1 MLTSPQTPRYM
12 QSMEIAPNPK
22 LRPGIAAHVD
32 RPGPAIVLIE
42 PQLGENIGAVARV
55 MLNFGL
61 TDLRLVVPRDGWPNE
76 KAVAMA
82 SGAAPVVERARL
94 AATAAEA
101 LADATFVTAMTVRP
115 REQLTPV
122 LTPEQAACAMKARI
136 ERGETCALL
145 LGPERTGLSNDDVM
159 RADAIVSVPVNPA
172 FASLNLAQAACVFA
186 YEWAKADGFAPPPSD
201 LDAATPAT
209 KAEFDGLMQHLFSEL
224 DRQRYFY
231 PEEKRPIQQRKL
243 RAALTRAGLTEGEV
257 RTLRGVIK
265 ALVDRR
271 PKD

>member
-1 MLTSPQTPRYM
+1 MPAMNAEPS
-12 QSMEIAPNPK
+12 NPK
-22 LRPGIAAHVD
+22 LRPGISSHID
-32 RPGPAIVLIE
+32 RPGPAIVLVE

-61 TDLRLVVPRDGWPNE
+61 TDLRLVAPRDGWPNE
-76 KAVAMA
+76 KAHAMA
-82 SGAAPVVERARL
+82 SGAARVVERARVVPS
-94 AATAAEA
+94 TAEA
-101 LADATFVTAMTVRP
+101 VAAAQFVAAMTARP
-115 REQLTPV
+115 RESLTPV
-122 LTPEQAACAMKARI
+122 LTPAEAARAMKTRI
-136 ERGETCALL
+136 ARGEACALL
-145 LGPERTGLSNDDVM
+145 LGPERTGLSNDDVA
-159 RADAIVSVPVNPA
+159 RADVIVSVPVNPA

-186 YEWAKADGFAPPPSD
+186 YEWARADGLTAPPSD
-201 LDAATPAT
+201 LDHAAPAT
-209 KAEFDGLMQHLFSEL
+209 REEFDGLIDHLFAEL
-224 DRQRYFY
+224 ERQRYFY

>member
-1 MLTSPQTPRYM
+1 MTVTDPPS
-12 QSMEIAPNPK
+12 K
-22 LRPGIAAHVD
+22 LRPGIASHID
-32 RPGPAIVLIE
+32 RPGPSIVLVE
-42 PQLGENIGAVARV
+42 PQLGENIGAAARV

-61 TDLRLVVPRDGWPNE
+61 TDLRLVAPRDGWPNE
-76 KAVAMA
+76 KATAMA
-82 SGAAPVVERARL
+82 SGAARVVENARI
-94 AATAAEA
+94 AASAAEA
-101 LADATFVTAMTVRP
+101 LSEMRFVAAMTARP
-115 REQLTPV
+115 RESLTPV
-122 LTPEQAACAMKARI
+122 MTPDEAARTMKARI
-136 ERGETCALL
+136 DRGEACALL
-145 LGPERTGLSNDDVM
+145 LGPERTGLSNDDVA
-159 RADAIVSVPVNPA
+159 RADVIVSIPVNPA

-186 YEWAKADGFAPPPSD
+186 YEWARADGYAVPPSD
-201 LDAATPAT
+201 LETAAAATRE
-209 KAEFDGLMQHLFSEL
+209 EFDGLVEHLFAEL

>member
-1 MLTSPQTPRYM
+1 MDRTP
-12 QSMEIAPNPK
+12 ANPK
-22 LRPGIAAHVD
+22 YRPGLAAHVD
-32 RPGPAIVLIE
+32 RPGPAIVLVE

-61 TDLRLVVPRDGWPNE
+61 TDLRLVAPRDGWPNE
-76 KAVAMA
+76 KALAMA
-82 SGAAPVVERARL
+82 SGAARVVEGARVV
-94 AATAAEA
+94 ATTAEA
-101 LADATFVTAMTVRP
+101 VAGERFVAAMTARP
-115 REQLTPV
+115 RESLIPV
-122 LTPEQAACAMKARI
+122 VTPEEAARDMKSRI
-136 ERGETCALL
+136 GRGEACALL
-145 LGPERTGLSNDDVM
+145 LGPERTGLANDDVM
-159 RADAIVSVPVNPA
+159 RADVIVSIPVNAA

-186 YEWAKADGFAPPPSD
+186 YEWAKAEGLAPPPSD
-201 LDAATPAT
+201 LETATPAT
-209 KAEFDGLMQHLFSEL
+209 KDEFEGLIAHLFEEL

-265 ALVDRR
+265 ALTDRR

>member
-1 MLTSPQTPRYM
+1 MPLMTFDAQ
-12 QSMEIAPNPK
+12 NPK
-22 LRPGIAAHVD
+22 LRPGIGAHVD
-32 RPGPAIVLIE
+32 RPGPAIVLVE

-61 TDLRLVVPRDGWPNE
+61 TDLRLVAPRDGWPNE

-82 SGAAPVVERARL
+82 SGAARVVENARVVASTAEALGPAQFVAAMTARPRESLMQVMTPEEAARAMRARL
-94 AATAAEA
+94 
-101 LADATFVTAMTVRP
+101 D
-115 REQLTPV
+115 
-122 LTPEQAACAMKARI
+122 
-136 ERGETCALL
+136 RGEKCALL
-145 LGPERTGLSNDDVM
+145 LGPERTGLSNDDVA
-159 RADAIVSVPVNPA
+159 RADVIVSIPVNPA

-186 YEWAKADGFAPPPSD
+186 YEWAKADGYAPPPSD
-201 LDAATPAT
+201 LETAAPAT
-209 KAEFDGLMQHLFSEL
+209 REEFDGLVEHLFAEL

-231 PEEKRPIQQRKL
+231 PEEKRPIQQRKIRTAL
-243 RAALTRAGLTEGEV
+243 SRASLTEGEV

>member
-1 MLTSPQTPRYM
+1 MRR
-12 QSMEIAPNPK
+12 MEIAANPK
-22 LRPGIAAHVD
+22 LRPGLSAHVD
-32 RPGPAIVLIE
+32 RPGPAIILVE

-61 TDLRLVVPRDGWPNE
+61 SDLRLVAPRDGWPNE
-76 KAVAMA
+76 KAIAMA
-82 SGAAPVVERARL
+82 SGAAPVVKRARL
-94 AATAAEA
+94 SATTAEA
-101 LADATFVTAMTVRP
+101 LARAQFVAAMTARP
-115 REQLTPV
+115 RESMTPV
-122 LTPEQAACAMKARI
+122 MTPEEAACAMKARI
-136 ERGETCALL
+136 ARGEECALL
-145 LGPERTGLSNDDVM
+145 LGPERTGLSNDDVA
-159 RADAIVSVPVNPA
+159 RADVIVSIPVNPA

-186 YEWAKADGFAPPPSD
+186 YEWAKADGLAPPPSD
-201 LDAATPAT
+201 LDFAAPAT
-209 KAEFDGLMQHLFSEL
+209 KAEFDGLIEHLFSEL

-243 RAALTRAGLTEGEV
+243 RAALSRAGLTEGEV